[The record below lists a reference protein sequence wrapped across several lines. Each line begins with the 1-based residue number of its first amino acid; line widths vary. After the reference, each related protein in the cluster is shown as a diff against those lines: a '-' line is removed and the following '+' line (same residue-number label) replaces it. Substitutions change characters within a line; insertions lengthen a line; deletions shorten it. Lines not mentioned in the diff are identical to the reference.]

1 MLSWMGGRRQ
11 GWCGGYRVAWM
22 LLLLATAACR
32 AGAVESIRFAPEK
45 DYGPFV
51 FQDRDGAVR
60 GISIDFLDLIRVR
73 TGLQI
78 QTLAPQPLGRILE
91 QARAGQVDL
100 VSSLRPTPERA
111 AYLAFTSPYVS
122 VPAVLVTREAGVAD
136 DLGALA
142 GRTIA
147 VGQGYAVEAY
157 VRRRFPAVRWLAVLD
172 DGAGLRALMAG
183 QVQGVVADAASVT
196 FLSRQMGLSGL
207 QMHGGI
213 GFEYTLSMAYRK
225 EAVALGRQLE
235 QGLAAISQ
243 AERRAILA
251 RWIDEGSHPPED
263 TRAELIRRI
272 GLALLAAGILLT
284 LVVRWCR
291 SGSR

>member
-1 MLSWMGGRRQ
+1 
-11 GWCGGYRVAWM
+11 M

-32 AGAVESIRFAPEK
+32 ARAVESIRFAPEK

-78 QTLAPQPLGRILE
+78 QTLAPQPLGQILE

-122 VPAVLVTREAGVAD
+122 VPAVLVTREAGAAD

-147 VGQGYAVEAY
+147 VGQGYAVEAH
-157 VRRRFPAVRWLAVLD
+157 VRRRFPAVRWLAVPD

-196 FLSRQMGLSGL
+196 FLNRQMGLTGL

-243 AERRAILA
+243 AERQTILA
-251 RWIDEGSHPPED
+251 RWIDQGSQPLAD

-272 GLALLAAGILLT
+272 GLALLAAGIILT
-284 LVVRWCR
+284 LVVRWCHG
-291 SGSR
+291 GSRG